1 MMHLD
6 GGGTSLTRPCAVMV
20 WFLRELTDAVMYN
33 AQWIGLSELGTEETI
48 HSAKKKNISI
58 KPSDRIEADDAYD
71 RMLDPIAG
79 STATRKTVARMNNL
93 FLDYLFGT
101 DGTEVEQR
109 VLATLRKDF
118 QVGSEDWNDVHSQD
132 KEFVG

>member
-1 MMHLD
+1 MLNE
-6 GGGTSLTRPCAVMV
+6 LV
-20 WFLRELTDAVMYN
+20 WANLEPRR
-33 AQWIGLSELGTEETI
+33 LSTVQ
-48 HSAKKKNISI
+48 KKKNSI
-58 KPSDRIEADDAYD
+58 KPSDRKEADDAYD

-79 STATRKTVARMNNL
+79 STATGKTVAGMNNL

-101 DGTEVEQR
+101 AGTEVEQL